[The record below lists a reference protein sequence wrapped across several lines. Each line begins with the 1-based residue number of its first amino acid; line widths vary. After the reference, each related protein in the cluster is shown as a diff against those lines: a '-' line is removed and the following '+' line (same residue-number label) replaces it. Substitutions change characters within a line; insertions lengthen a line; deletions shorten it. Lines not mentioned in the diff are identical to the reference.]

1 MRKEYFCNGIGEIVV
16 CQEVDNVLILDK
28 PTPWLLNKL
37 GKEYKDWTIEKI
49 GFSKDDYKFYVQ
61 LRFQHLIKTVVL

>member
-1 MRKEYFCNGIGEIVV
+1 MRKEYFCNGIGEIVF

-37 GKEYKDWTIEKI
+37 GKEYKDWKIEKI
-49 GFSKDDYKFYVQ
+49 GFGKDDYKFYVQ
-61 LRFQHLIKTVVL
+61 LRFQHLIKTMVL